1 MNNFPCRMKG
11 VQHGNVYQV
20 SKRKRVFK
28 NTIQSYEYAIRQL
41 HERVSADFSNEDLLN
56 HKDWLVN
63 SFAPKTANNRITA
76 INSYLDFIGYDGI
89 RLKSLRVQQKPFLDN
104 VISQAE
110 YELMRDASNN
120 EDELFWHYVLRF
132 LTCTGAR
139 VSELRMFTIKSV
151 HDGHLDLVSKGQK
164 LRRIYIASALQ
175 ADAVEWLYQIGR
187 YDGYIFSNDGKKPM
201 SARGISLGLKRLAK
215 KYGVNQDVVY
225 PHSFRHRFAKNF
237 IERNPDI
244 SLLADLMGHESIE
257 TTRVYLRRTASE
269 QREAID
275 SAIDW

>member
-1 MNNFPCRMKG
+1 MEMYIKYLNGKG
-11 VQHGNVYQV
+11 F
-20 SKRKRVFK
+20 SK
-28 NTIQSYEYAIRQL
+28 NTIQSYAYAIRQL

-175 ADAVEWLYQIGR
+175 ADAVEWLYRIGR

-225 PHSFRHRFAKNF
+225 PHSFRHIFAKNF
-237 IERNPDI
+237 IERKPDI

>member
-1 MNNFPCRMKG
+1 MEMYIRHLNEKG
-11 VQHGNVYQV
+11 F
-20 SKRKRVFK
+20 SS

-41 HERVSADFSNEDLLN
+41 HEKVPADFSNENLLD

-76 INSYLDFIGYDGI
+76 INSYLDFLNYEGI

-104 VISQAE
+104 VISQEE
-110 YELMRDASNN
+110 YELMRDATNN
-120 EDELFWHYVLRF
+120 DEELFWHYVLRF

-139 VSELRMFTIKSV
+139 ISELRMFTVKSV
-151 HDGHLDLVSKGQK
+151 RVGNLDIVSKGQK
-164 LRRIYIASALQ
+164 LRRIYIASTLQ
-175 ADAVEWLYQIGR
+175 VDAIKWLEQTGK
-187 YDGYIFSNDGKKPM
+187 DSGFVFSLNGDKPM

-215 KYGVNQDVVY
+215 KYGINQDVVY

-237 IERNPDI
+237 IEKNPDI

-269 QREAID
+269 QRDAVD
-275 SAIDW
+275 AAIDW